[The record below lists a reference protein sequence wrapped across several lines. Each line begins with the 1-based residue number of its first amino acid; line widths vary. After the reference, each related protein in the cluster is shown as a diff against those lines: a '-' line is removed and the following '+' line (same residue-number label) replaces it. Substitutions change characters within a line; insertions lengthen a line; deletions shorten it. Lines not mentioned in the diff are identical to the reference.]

1 MSVLPVLLI
10 VWMLHRATAEAAD
23 LCVKPGDQLESIKEQ
38 CRVLSRREVF
48 TEDGSHPV
56 LQIAHGTGSA
66 TVDVRAGTVH
76 VITVSS
82 PPLPVVGLRIGQT
95 FQEIRS
101 LRPDLELDFG
111 DEYGGHVTLS
121 DIKSGMSLS
130 FDVTSLRGRVAGA
143 GTYDSL
149 KLQAVSLFERGGEH
163 SGDGRGRSP

>member
-1 MSVLPVLLI
+1 
-10 VWMLHRATAEAAD
+10 MLHGATAEAAD
-23 LCVKPGDQLESIKEQ
+23 LCVKPGDQLESIEEE

-76 VITVSS
+76 VISVTC
-82 PPLPVVGLRIGQT
+82 PPLPVAGLRIGQT
-95 FQEIRS
+95 FQEIRP

-130 FDVTSLRGRVAGA
+130 FDVTSLQGRVVGA

-149 KLQAVSLFERGGEH
+149 KLQAVNLFEANGENPGG
-163 SGDGRGRSP
+163 GWAPGP